1 MKPLTFAEAVR
12 LAEERG
18 FLFRRSK
25 GSHFIYRTD
34 DGRRVVIPKHTGNIP
49 VGTARSV
56 LRSIGIDPATY
67 R

>member
-18 FLFRRSK
+18 FSFRRSR
-25 GSHFIYRTD
+25 GSHHIYRD
-34 DGRRVVIPKHTGNIP
+34 AQGRRVVIPFHRGNIP
-49 VGTARSV
+49 IGTERAV
-56 LRSIGIDPATY
+56 LRAIGIDPATY

>member
-18 FLFRRSK
+18 FSFRRAK
-25 GSHFIYRTD
+25 GSHRIYRD
-34 DGRRVVIPKHTGNIP
+34 AKGRRVVIPFHNGDMPT
-49 VGTARSV
+49 GTARAV
-56 LRSIGIDPATY
+56 LRCIGIDPATW